1 MDSAPKSPQ
10 IGDCPSCLAS
20 TVGAE
25 FAATSASPVWR
36 IALSKNVVRIALDA
50 MGGDHAPSV
59 VVEGAVAAAREFRVE
74 VLLVGPQDTV
84 RAELAKHDVSGLS
97 LPIVHAE
104 EVVGM
109 QEHAATALRQ
119 KRRSSIAVGIK
130 MVHDGEADAF
140 VSAGNSGAVMAS
152 ALFGLGRIQGI
163 DRPALGTVF
172 PTTTGKCFVIDA
184 GANVDCKA
192 EYLQQFAIMGSA
204 YMERVLGIPDPR
216 VALLS
221 NGEEETKGNALVL
234 ESIPLLKSAPVN
246 FVGNVEGKDIPNGG
260 ADVVVTD
267 GFAGNV
273 VIKLSEG
280 LATALFDIIRA
291 ELTAGFTS
299 KLAAALLKPAFRRV
313 RRRLDYA
320 EYGGAPLLG
329 VKGVA
334 IIAHGRSNA
343 LAIKNAV
350 RVARQAVDQELVDAI
365 KTGVAAGNTAGQ
377 GSATRHESPRP

>member
-1 MDSAPKSPQ
+1 M
-10 IGDCPSCLAS
+10 S
-20 TVGAE
+20 T
-25 FAATSASPVWR
+25 AA
-36 IALSKNVVRIALDA
+36 VRIALDA
-50 MGGDHAPSV
+50 MGGDYAPSV
-59 VVEGAVAAAREFRVE
+59 AVEGAVAAAREFGIQVI
-74 VLLVGPQDTV
+74 LVGQRDEV
-84 RAELAKHDVSGLS
+84 QRELDKHDTSGLS

-119 KRRSSIAVGIK
+119 KRGSSIAVGIK
-130 MVHDGEADAF
+130 MVHDREADGF
-140 VSAGNSGAVMAS
+140 VSAGNSGAVMAF
-152 ALFGLGRIQGI
+152 ALFGLGRIEGI

-184 GANVDCKA
+184 GANVDCKP
-192 EYLQQFAIMGSA
+192 EYLRQFAIMGSA
-204 YMERVLGIPDPR
+204 YLERVLGVPNPR

-221 NGEEETKGNALVL
+221 NGEEETKGNSLVL
-234 ESIPLLKSAPVN
+234 ESIPLLRAAPIN
-246 FVGNVEGKDIPNGG
+246 FVGNVEGKDIPHGA
-260 ADVVVTD
+260 ADVIVTD

-280 LATALFDIIRA
+280 LAAALFDIIKT
-291 ELTAGFTS
+291 ELTASFTS
-299 KLAAALLKPAFRRV
+299 KLAALVLKPAFRRV

-343 LAIKNAV
+343 LAIKNAI
-350 RVARQAVDQELVDAI
+350 RVARQAVDQKLVDAI
-365 KTGVAAGNTAGQ
+365 RSGVTAGAAAADQ
-377 GSATRHESPRP
+377 G